1 MANQKSS
8 LFLIADEQGRLS
20 SHLSAQFAAAAD
32 WDIFTYACPAEA
44 IRVDH
49 QDAPNLAI
57 VLCTRPDGQL
67 PPDLIPLLEH
77 AKHHWPLTFFVLGA
91 EGSLPDVDV
100 LLARFGDLPVVDLLD
115 ADATRQV
122 VEREMANSHYGTVR
136 GVPLPGFLQMMEWEH
151 KTLGL
156 RVTSGGR
163 LGRLH
168 LLEGKLVNAYSD
180 QTRKTG
186 EEAVLELLTWDEV
199 TITIERSH
207 HNRRGAP
214 MKPLSALLMEA
225 MRLKDERERGDA
237 PLAPDDFLLDDMEGT
252 VFFRRPR
259 SSTEGLP
266 KPQPATPAGTAPPAP
281 GRSAAASLAA
291 GAPAPPPPPSAAPP
305 SVPTP
310 ATVIAPVPSLPA
322 SSPAPQP
329 AGAPEVDMANVKET
343 LNTAISSI
351 DGAMAAALVD
361 YESGMA
367 LGMAGSG
374 LDLELAAAGNT
385 EVVRAKMRT
394 MDMLGIKG
402 EIEDILIT
410 LQSQYHIIYIVPDR
424 SLFLYLV
431 LAKDKANLAM
441 ARYKLK
447 SLVAALSIN

>member
-1 MANQKSS
+1 MPSQKSSS
-8 LFLIADEQGRLS
+8 LFLVADEQGRLS
-20 SHLSAQFAAAAD
+20 GHLSAQFAAAAD
-32 WDIFTYACPAEA
+32 WEIFTYACPAEA
-44 IRVDH
+44 IRIDD
-49 QDAPNLAI
+49 QDAPNLAV
-57 VLCTRPDGQL
+57 VLCTRTDGTL

-91 EGSLPDVDV
+91 EGPLPDVDV
-100 LLARFGDLPVVDLLD
+100 LFARFGEIPVVDLT
-115 ADATRQV
+115 DATSTRHI
-122 VEREMANSHYGTVR
+122 VEQEMANSHYGTVR

-156 RVTSGGR
+156 RVTSGAL

-168 LLEGKLVNAYSD
+168 LLQGKLVNAYSH
-180 QTRKTG
+180 QSRKTG
-186 EEAVLELLTWDEV
+186 EEAVLELLAWDEV

-207 HNRRGAP
+207 HNHQGVP

-225 MRLKDERERGDA
+225 MRLKDERERGDS
-237 PLAPDDFLLDDMEGT
+237 PLAPDDFLLDDMEGS
-252 VFFRRPR
+252 VFFRRPK

-266 KPQPATPAGTAPPAP
+266 KPQQAAAPPATPPAAPSSPLPAAP
-281 GRSAAASLAA
+281 ASLVA
-291 GAPAPPPPPSAAPP
+291 PPPSAPLSSDSSSAPRHF
-305 SVPTP
+305 SDH
-310 ATVIAPVPSLPA
+310 
-322 SSPAPQP
+322 
-329 AGAPEVDMANVKET
+329 EVDMANVKET
-343 LNTAISSI
+343 LNAATSSI

-374 LDLELAAAGNT
+374 VDLELAAAGNT

-424 SLFLYLV
+424 TLFLYLV